1 MAKNQGP
8 WGSSDDVNP
17 WGSAE
22 ETVSKPKVVN
32 FEKSLTAKAATAA
45 LSSKLNGPC

>member
-32 FEKSLTAKAATAA
+32 FEKIIDRKGG
-45 LSSKLNGPC
+45 NGGLDRKSVV